1 MRVRIP
7 PLARKKFIL
16 GKIFLLSPEVIS
28 KIAAGE
34 VIERP
39 ASVVKETIE
48 NSLDAG
54 ATHIS
59 ITAEEGGK
67 KRIVVTDNGE
77 GMDEDDVRN
86 CLHRYSTSKI
96 RTLEDLFHI
105 RTLGFRGEAL
115 ASIAAVSRLKIR
127 SAVEDGSGT
136 ELVSIPGQSV
146 VITPVGIPK
155 GTTVEVSDLF
165 FNVPARLKFLKSPPV
180 ELSHITRIVHTYALA
195 YPDVAFS
202 LFSDGKKIYASRG
215 NGFSAELFRGILD
228 RAVAES
234 LHHFCSQT
242 AEGTVEGW
250 IASPEFFS
258 RTPRGMFLFINRR
271 PVRILSLYQWI
282 HEAVQEILPQG
293 NYPFLILFLN
303 LPHEALDV
311 NVHPTK
317 NEVRFVSP
325 VVVRILVTQAI
336 RDALS
341 ELMKTRGVTSL
352 SSSPLS
358 LPTHTTS
365 FQVIG
370 QVFDTYITVQEGSEL
385 LLIDQHVA
393 AERALFEALRLRQR
407 PQTRELLLPLSV
419 PLPPHLLAIAKENQE
434 ALQNMGFS
442 ISFTADGLEIHSL
455 PFFLPPQTIPEQ
467 LRDAL
472 ETLSQSSGISLR
484 GEEEAFKS
492 LACKLAVKANTR
504 LPFSDLQKLYLKWK
518 ESRFPFT
525 CPHGRPVFFRITREQ
540 IEQRVG
546 RR

>member
-1 MRVRIP
+1 M
-7 PLARKKFIL
+7 
-16 GKIFLLSPEVIS
+16 GKIRALSPEVIT

-54 ATHIS
+54 ATQIS
-59 ITAEEGGK
+59 ITIEEGGK
-67 KRIVVTDNGE
+67 KRIVITDNGE
-77 GMDEDDVRN
+77 GMDEEDVRN

-96 RTLEDLFHI
+96 RSLGDLFRI

-115 ASIAAVSRLKIR
+115 ASIAAVARLKIR

-146 VITPVGIPK
+146 TVTPVGIPR

-180 ELSHITRIVHTYALA
+180 ELSHITRVVHTYALA
-195 YPDVAFS
+195 FPGVAFS
-202 LFSDGKKIYASRG
+202 LYSDGKKIYSSRG
-215 NGFSAELFRGILD
+215 NGFSPELFRGILD
-228 RAVAES
+228 RPVAES
-234 LHHFCSQT
+234 LHHFSTQT

-258 RTPRGMFLFINRR
+258 RTPRGMFVFINRR

-282 HEAVQEILPQG
+282 HEAVQEILPAG

-303 LPHEALDV
+303 LPLDALDV

-325 VVVRILVTQAI
+325 VNTRILVTQAI

-341 ELMKTRGVTSL
+341 DLMKTRGVTSL
-352 SSSPLS
+352 STSPLS
-358 LPTHTTS
+358 LPTNTTS

-370 QVFDTYITVQEGSEL
+370 QVFDTYIAVQEGSEL

-393 AERALFEALRLRQR
+393 AERALYEALRLRQR
-407 PQTRELLLPLSV
+407 PQIRDLLLPVPV

-434 ALQNMGFS
+434 TLHNMGFS
-442 ISFTADGLEIHSL
+442 ISFTGEGLEIHSL
-455 PFFLPPQTIPEQ
+455 PFFLSSQSVAEQ
-467 LRDAL
+467 LTDAL

-484 GEEEAFKS
+484 GEEEALKS
-492 LACKLAVKANTR
+492 LACKLAIKANTR
-504 LPFSDLQKLYLKWK
+504 LPISDLQKLYLKWK

-540 IEQRVG
+540 LEQKVG
-546 RR
+546 RK